1 MLVAFHSPPRG
12 FFNSGPPYG
21 TEELLRLVEKAGNM
35 GFRCFQIG
43 PTSRFGVID
52 GDRLRTV
59 LEKCDMKS
67 NVHVGGLY
75 DAEKFVASKLER
87 TRFQKEL
94 HSGIELS
101 REVSSPLVSF
111 HPPFFKSANSEGVL
125 SSTAKMVFLKLVREE
140 ADFAH
145 DIGIKLAL
153 ESFCYPPFIFNGLD
167 DFIRFFSNFPLTR
180 LGVLL
185 EVGHLFQA
193 GFNLDEA
200 IQTFNQRLLDVHIH
214 DATHEKDFRRAT
226 HLPLGK
232 GTIDFSNL
240 IRMLTEVGY
249 DGWLTLEIR
258 GTEREIIESREKLE
272 DLLKQQQQLERTTNE
287 SSWHTC

>member
-1 MLVAFHSPPRG
+1 MLVAFHSPPQG
-12 FFNSGPPYG
+12 FFNSGPPCS
-21 TEELLRLVEKAGNM
+21 TEELVQLVKKAVHL

-59 LEKCDMKS
+59 LEKHAMKT

-87 TRFQKEL
+87 ARFQKEL
-94 HSGIELS
+94 HSGIKLS

-111 HPPFFKSANSEGVL
+111 HPPFFKSANSERAL
-125 SSTAKMVFLKLVREE
+125 ASTAKTVFLKFVREE
-140 ADFAH
+140 ADFSH
-145 DIGIKLAL
+145 GIGIKLAL
-153 ESFCYPPFIFNGLD
+153 ESFCYPPFIFSGLD
-167 DFIRFFSNFPLTR
+167 DFIRFLSNFPLSR

-200 IQTFNQRLLDVHIH
+200 IQTFNRRLLDVHIH
-214 DATHEKDFRRAT
+214 DATHEKDFRKAT

-240 IRMLTEVGY
+240 IRMLSEVGY

-272 DLLKQQQQLERTTNE
+272 DLVKQHQPLERTTNE
-287 SSWHTC
+287 SS